1 MKSLEKLSKLEK
13 EAAEYANKGKPID
26 PAYANGLFYGYT
38 AGATSKWVEAEKI
51 KAQIDVLNEVNNTHP
66 IRINIMISKLE
77 QKLKKLED
85 ESK

>member
-1 MKSLEKLSKLEK
+1 MYLEK
-13 EAAEYANKGKPID
+13 EALEYAVSVYEGEQKNVYENSSRLD
-26 PAYANGLFYGYT
+26 FL

-77 QKLKKLED
+77 QKLKKLENG
-85 ESK
+85 SK